1 MTPEGIMTRDD
12 FRDALGWMYAVVNG
26 DTEAKTALARA
37 CDPAGMVE
45 AMASMFAGLV
55 IINTNGQP
63 VLYLDWLRDN
73 LDAMLDEASAP

>member
-26 DTEAKTALARA
+26 DREAKTELARA

-45 AMASMFAGLV
+45 AMATLFGGL
-55 IINTNGQP
+55 ILLSTRGEP
-63 VLYLDWLRDN
+63 LTYLDYLRDN
-73 LDAMLDEASAP
+73 LDAMLDEGGAP